1 MKTIITIF
9 FCLQILSSAA
19 LAGKKRM
26 TTDEWLV
33 LRHSQIEAYTDISKV
48 PLAKLVC
55 SPSKNKS
62 GYYEYSPSRNGLIKF
77 KDGTWV
83 IITSHSMHK
92 EDGIGDI
99 SLIKTSEGKYYT
111 NMGHNCSSLMMR
123 SKVHITSLKGF
134 LSSVCV
140 GDKADVLLPWKEY
153 KK

>member
-1 MKTIITIF
+1 
-9 FCLQILSSAA
+9 
-19 LAGKKRM
+19 M

-48 PLAKLVC
+48 SLAKLVG
-55 SPSKNKS
+55 SPSRNKR
-62 GYYEYSPSRNGLIKF
+62 GYYEYNPSKNGLIKF
-77 KDGTWV
+77 KDGSWV
-83 IITSHSMHK
+83 IITSHSVHK

-111 NMGHNCSSLMMR
+111 NRGHYCASLLMR
-123 SKVHITSLKGF
+123 SKIHIKSLKGF

-140 GDKADVLLPWKEY
+140 GDKADVLLDWKEY